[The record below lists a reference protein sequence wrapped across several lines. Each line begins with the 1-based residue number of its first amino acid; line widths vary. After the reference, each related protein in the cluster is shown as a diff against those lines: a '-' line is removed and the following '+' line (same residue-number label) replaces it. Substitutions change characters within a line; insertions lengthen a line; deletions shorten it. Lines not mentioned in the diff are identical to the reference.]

1 MVQTILSAL
10 APIVF
15 TLLLGFVAAW
25 RHDFGP
31 KEASVL
37 NRMVLL
43 YAVPLA
49 LFVGTVGTPRADL
62 VQDIAFVVAIFAAIV
77 GLYALVFLLFHFVF
91 RFSLSESV
99 LAALTASAPAV
110 PFMGPAILG
119 DLFGKASAVTIAIAA
134 LIINL
139 IVVPITILGL
149 ALGRTP
155 IGTTAPPTT
164 RHSAFAEKLLET
176 VKEPIVWAP
185 VLAFVLVLCNVR
197 IPSIVDHGLSLLGQ
211 ATGGVALFASGIML
225 AAYKIEIDLTA
236 LSLALLK
243 NIVQPALVLVGLLSL
258 GYGAPIVPEAVLT
271 TAIPVMPIV
280 IVLAVQYHV
289 SEGARLLCPIS
300 QRDWFDVHN
309 GSFHRPDTVS
319 DFSGRRLA
327 MTQVEAL
334 AKYAARASF
343 ADLSAQSRQ
352 QLPVHIL
359 DSLGCCIAALGAGPV
374 EACRA
379 QVADFGGD
387 GPCALIG
394 GGKANPIYA
403 AFWHTALVRYVD
415 FMDNFLAPTET
426 CHTADN
432 FGVALTIADYVGGSG
447 RDLMLAVA
455 LSYTVQSRFRRSRQ
469 LHDARLRP
477 HRATRFLAQ
486 CRRGPAA
493 RPERAADRECHRHGS
508 SQ

>member
-49 LFVGTVGTPRADL
+49 LFVGMVGTPRADL
-62 VQDIAFVVAIFAAIV
+62 VQDIAFVVAIFVAIV
-77 GLYALVFLLFHFVF
+77 GLYALVFLLFHFVL

-119 DLFGKASAVTIAIAA
+119 DLFGKASAITIAIAA

-155 IGTTAPPTT
+155 VGTTAPATT
-164 RHSAFAEKLLET
+164 RHSVLAESLLET

-185 VLAFVLVLCNVR
+185 VLAFVLVLCDVR
-197 IPSIVDHGLSLLGQ
+197 IPAIVDRGLSLLGQ
-211 ATGGVALFASGIML
+211 ATSGVALFASGIML
-225 AAYKIEIDLTA
+225 AAYKIKIDLTA
-236 LSLALLK
+236 ISLTLLK
-243 NIVQPALVLVGLLSL
+243 NVAQPAMVLISLLSL

-289 SEGARLLCPIS
+289 LEARVSSALFLSVI
-300 QRDWFDVHN
+300 
-309 GSFHRPDTVS
+309 GSMFT
-319 DFSGRRLA
+319 
-327 MTQVEAL
+327 
-334 AKYAARASF
+334 
-343 ADLSAQSRQ
+343 
-352 QLPVHIL
+352 
-359 DSLGCCIAALGAGPV
+359 
-374 EACRA
+374 
-379 QVADFGGD
+379 
-387 GPCALIG
+387 IG
-394 GGKANPIYA
+394 VFI
-403 AFWHTALVRYVD
+403 
-415 FMDNFLAPTET
+415 
-426 CHTADN
+426 
-432 FGVALTIADYVGGSG
+432 ALT
-447 RDLMLAVA
+447 
-455 LSYTVQSRFRRSRQ
+455 Q
-469 LHDARLRP
+469 
-477 HRATRFLAQ
+477 
-486 CRRGPAA
+486 
-493 RPERAADRECHRHGS
+493 
-508 SQ
+508 

>member
-49 LFVGTVGTPRADL
+49 LFVGTVSTPRADL
-62 VQDIAFVVAIFAAIV
+62 VQDIALVVAIFTAIV
-77 GLYALVFLLFHFVF
+77 GLYALVFLLFRLVF

-164 RHSAFAEKLLET
+164 RQSAFAEKLVET

-197 IPSIVDHGLSLLGQ
+197 IPSIADHGLSLLGQ
-211 ATGGVALFASGIML
+211 ASGGVALFASGIML

-289 SEGARLLCPIS
+289 LEG
-300 QRDWFDVHN
+300 
-309 GSFHRPDTVS
+309 
-319 DFSGRRLA
+319 
-327 MTQVEAL
+327 
-334 AKYAARASF
+334 RASSALF
-343 ADLSAQSRQ
+343 LS
-352 QLPVHIL
+352 V
-359 DSLGCCIAALGAGPV
+359 
-374 EACRA
+374 
-379 QVADFGGD
+379 
-387 GPCALIG
+387 IG
-394 GGKANPIYA
+394 SMFTI
-403 AFWHTALVRYVD
+403 
-415 FMDNFLAPTET
+415 
-426 CHTADN
+426 
-432 FGVALTIADYVGGSG
+432 GVFIALT
-447 RDLMLAVA
+447 
-455 LSYTVQSRFRRSRQ
+455 Q
-469 LHDARLRP
+469 
-477 HRATRFLAQ
+477 
-486 CRRGPAA
+486 
-493 RPERAADRECHRHGS
+493 
-508 SQ
+508 